1 MHELELAAAEKV
13 PAKHSRQAADPAALV
28 EPAGQGSQAALP
40 VALAA
45 EPAAHA
51 RQLVALA
58 DAE

>member
-1 MHELELAAAEKV
+1 MAAAEKV